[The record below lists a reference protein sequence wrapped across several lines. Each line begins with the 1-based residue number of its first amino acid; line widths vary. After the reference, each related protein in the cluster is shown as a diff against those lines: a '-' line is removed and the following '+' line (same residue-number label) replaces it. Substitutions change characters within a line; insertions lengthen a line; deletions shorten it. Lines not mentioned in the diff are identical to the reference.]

1 MKNIFRKS
9 TYFSVFVLVLFVII
23 SCEEEFT
30 DIGTGV
36 VSNAEFSTGEFVL
49 ELEIT
54 QNNIASVRA
63 DNIDLGLLGEY
74 WLGVYNKPYAKKIA
88 ASLVSQLSLASDLL
102 ISESV
107 VDEATTVYNLDKV
120 ILKMPYTAVLKGVE
134 SDGKPKYKL
143 DSILGDA
150 SIPTKLEVFRNGTF
164 INRLDPSDPSKGN
177 SFSSDFVYEEKE
189 LLTAAAGFT
198 FMPSPNDTVF
208 YFNRVDRSLD
218 VNSTTMIQDSLKLSN
233 SGSLSAPFLAIPLD
247 LVEMKRLFWDKF
259 EDSEFLSSLEFQ
271 NYFRGIIVKATG
283 TDGSLVP
290 FDLAP
295 VVPHSIDFFYS
306 KTVSKNSV
314 VTENTTATYSFNL
327 SNGANSLYNMMPAS
341 VPVPNGNFV
350 IQGTAGSSA
359 TVKILGVNLAA
370 LKVDTPLDAILEYED
385 KDANKDGFLDL
396 EELASIKDNSI
407 NEPGLLVN
415 NASLTF
421 NVDQTKNSEVDILP
435 QNLLIYKN
443 IENSGKITPTHI
455 EDSYTE
461 PSYYGGLINEDEEKK
476 SVSYNFIITDYIS
489 SALNGSI
496 DNFSTL
502 ELKVFN
508 SITDSPVSPGG
519 VFDGKVKT
527 YNWNP
532 RSVVLLNGDKAQLKI
547 SYSKKK
553 K

>member
-1 MKNIFRKS
+1 M
-9 TYFSVFVLVLFVII
+9 L
-23 SCEEEFT
+23 
-30 DIGTGV
+30 
-36 VSNAEFSTGEFVL
+36 
-49 ELEIT
+49 
-54 QNNIASVRA
+54 
-63 DNIDLGLLGEY
+63 DLRCLY
-74 WLGVYNKPYAKKIA
+74 
-88 ASLVSQLSLASDLL
+88 
-102 ISESV
+102 
-107 VDEATTVYNLDKV
+107 
-120 ILKMPYTAVLKGVE
+120 
-134 SDGKPKYKL
+134 
-143 DSILGDA
+143 
-150 SIPTKLEVFRNGTF
+150 
-164 INRLDPSDPSKGN
+164 
-177 SFSSDFVYEEKE
+177 
-189 LLTAAAGFT
+189 
-198 FMPSPNDTVF
+198 
-208 YFNRVDRSLD
+208 
-218 VNSTTMIQDSLKLSN
+218 
-233 SGSLSAPFLAIPLD
+233 SLSQ
-247 LVEMKRLFWDKF
+247 VM
-259 EDSEFLSSLEFQ
+259 Q
-271 NYFRGIIVKATG
+271 
-283 TDGSLVP
+283 
-290 FDLAP
+290 
-295 VVPHSIDFFYS
+295 
-306 KTVSKNSV
+306 
-314 VTENTTATYSFNL
+314 
-327 SNGANSLYNMMPAS
+327 

-476 SVSYNFIITDYIS
+476 PVSYNFIITDYIS